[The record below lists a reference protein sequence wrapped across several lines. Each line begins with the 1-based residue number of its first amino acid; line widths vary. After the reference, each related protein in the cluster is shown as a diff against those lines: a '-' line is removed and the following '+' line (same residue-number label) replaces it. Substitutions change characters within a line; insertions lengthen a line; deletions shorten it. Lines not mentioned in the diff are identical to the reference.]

1 MHVWATSFEFKFI
14 HEGGPTYSKCRNGRS
29 EIPEIAMSKYQY
41 IDRQTDMIRL
51 NPTNEF
57 VVDTIKVKRVGAK
70 RPRFGTDEIFLLFY
84 LIES

>member
-1 MHVWATSFEFKFI
+1 
-14 HEGGPTYSKCRNGRS
+14 
-29 EIPEIAMSKYQY
+29 MSKYQY

-84 LIES
+84 LIEL